1 MSNNKPKHQPMSN
14 QPNNQPNNQQPTNQT
29 PKQEATK
36 VEETKATTE
45 ATQQEAKADTQ
56 QATQVQTTE
65 TTTKVTEEPKKE
77 PEQNQRRTVGVSAG
91 TLTAVHQAPE
101 SSELPDNLA
110 SLEHN
115 LKRFEE
121 RLSRRTSIP
130 VDEVAKQMN
139 GLYSLLVN
147 TINANKSIRDFTTE
161 WSFICS
167 FFKQHQN
174 EGLSVARLYR
184 GVTMWPRSQD
194 DYLHF
199 QSLINLI
206 YVTNNEDRKNLE
218 KQVNLNKVTKGLTEG
233 GRGRI
238 LSFYL

>member
-1 MSNNKPKHQPMSN
+1 M
-14 QPNNQPNNQQPTNQT
+14 
-29 PKQEATK
+29 
-36 VEETKATTE
+36 
-45 ATQQEAKADTQ
+45 DTQ
-56 QATQVQTTE
+56 QTTKVQTTE
-65 TTTKVTEEPKKE
+65 TNTKATEEPKKE
-77 PEQNQRRTVGVSAG
+77 VQQPAQQQRRAVGVSAG
-91 TLTAVHQAPE
+91 TLTSVDLVEETA
-101 SSELPDNLA
+101 ELPDNLV
-110 SLEHN
+110 SLRHN
-115 LKRFEE
+115 LRRFEE

-147 TINANKSIRDFTTE
+147 TINANKSIRDFTAE

-167 FFKQHQN
+167 FFKEHQT
-174 EGLSVARLYR
+174 EGFSVARLYR